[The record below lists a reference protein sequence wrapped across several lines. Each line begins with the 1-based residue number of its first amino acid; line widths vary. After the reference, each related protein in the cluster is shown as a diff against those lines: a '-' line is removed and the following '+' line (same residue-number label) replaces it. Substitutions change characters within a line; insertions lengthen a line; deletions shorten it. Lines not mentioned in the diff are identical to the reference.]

1 MTPYAWLGWAHAL
14 SWLAMALPRL
24 SICREPQRAA
34 GDSPVSAAIS
44 RALGW
49 AAGPKQQRVPRS
61 ARKPDRLDSRRAA
74 LDAIVVLGCRVL
86 PGGKV
91 SGPLARRVQRAAAAF
106 QSGASP
112 RLVVSGGRRWH
123 GYAEAEALRDAL
135 VQLAVP
141 EDRVLLELKSMSTAE
156 NAYYVA
162 ELLRPLGIQS
172 LGLVSCDYHLPRA
185 ERCFRRAGFEVTRL
199 PAATPK
205 LPWFRRA
212 LRQLSEATSERLDPL
227 CTWGSSMPGISR

>member
-1 MTPYAWLGWAHAL
+1 MARLGACAIVARHGSSAPL
-14 SWLAMALPRL
+14 DLPRAAA
-24 SICREPQRAA
+24 CRGRFPSVCRHKSCPGLGGRPQTTTCAAKRAKA
-34 GDSPVSAAIS
+34 RPVGLPAS
-44 RALGW
+44 GT
-49 AAGPKQQRVPRS
+49 
-61 ARKPDRLDSRRAA
+61 
-74 LDAIVVLGCRVL
+74 DAIVVLGCRVL